1 MRRQYG
7 GPRERPAQ
15 RLLATQLPAFCNG
28 AFQADLKLDF
38 HAMANKGPG
47 RSPES
52 WMWERLMSVN
62 FNFAPTVKFKCHAC
76 GRAMG
81 PTDATCAGCRVRG
94 APELVNEGIA
104 AVALPIMLGIAIAGT
119 IVVALMMLTG

>member
-1 MRRQYG
+1 
-7 GPRERPAQ
+7 
-15 RLLATQLPAFCNG
+15 
-28 AFQADLKLDF
+28 
-38 HAMANKGPG
+38 
-47 RSPES
+47 
-52 WMWERLMSVN
+52 MWERLMSVN
-62 FNFAPTVKFKCHAC
+62 FNFSPTVKFKCHAC

-119 IVVALMMLTG
+119 IVVALMMLTGGEKEAARRRRRLSLRIGCAYFYA